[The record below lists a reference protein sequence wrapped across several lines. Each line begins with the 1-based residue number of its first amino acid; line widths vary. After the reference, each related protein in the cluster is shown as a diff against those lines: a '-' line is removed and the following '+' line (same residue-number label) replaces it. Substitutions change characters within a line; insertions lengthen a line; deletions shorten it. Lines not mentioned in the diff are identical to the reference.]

1 LLGES
6 VEGVAVIRAFSA
18 EESLFARMITMLDT
32 QQHAYF
38 LTYVG
43 QSWLGIRLELVGTLI
58 IAFACLM
65 AVFQHVFSVTDA
77 GLAGLAIS
85 YALSVTQS
93 LNWTVRM
100 ASDLEANMVAVE
112 RVTEYTKLENEGT
125 KRFQSHDKVLL
136 GWPTSGEIEF
146 KNVLM
151 RYRPELPLV
160 LKGLNI
166 HIPGGSKI
174 GVVGR
179 TGAGKSS
186 LMVALLRL
194 VDLNDG
200 TILIDKT
207 DITILGLAKLRENI
221 AVIPQDP
228 VLFSGTVRSNLDP
241 FDEYTD
247 ESLYEVLEDVGLFK
261 PKASSASSESLKSLS
276 NVRIHSLDDI
286 VLESGSNFSNGQRQL
301 IVIARAL
308 MRRQKIV
315 ISDEA
320 TASVDGETDDA
331 IQKVFRTKFVNATCI
346 TIAHR
351 LNTIMDS
358 DYILVMDDGRAAEFD
373 TPKNLLQ
380 KGGMFRDL
388 VQAAKGD

>member
-1 LLGES
+1 
-6 VEGVAVIRAFSA
+6 
-18 EESLFARMITMLDT
+18 MLDK

-43 QSWLGIRLELVGTLI
+43 QSWLSIRLELVGTFI
-58 IAFACLM
+58 IGFACM
-65 AVFQHVFSVTDA
+65 TAVIQHVLYETNTNYA
-77 GLAGLAIS
+77 GLAGLSIS

-93 LNWTVRM
+93 LAWTVRQ

-112 RVTEYTKLENEGT
+112 RVREYTKLETEGT
-125 KRFQSHDKVLL
+125 RTNKTDDDLKAA
-136 GWPTSGEIEF
+136 WPTLGEIEF
-146 KNVLM
+146 QNVQM

-160 LKGLNI
+160 LNGLNI
-166 HIPGGSKI
+166 RIPVGSKV

-194 VDLNDG
+194 VELTDG
-200 TILIDKT
+200 KILIDKT
-207 DITILGLAKLRENI
+207 DVKALGLAKLRQHI

-228 VLFSGTVRSNLDP
+228 ILFRGTIRTNLDP

-247 ESLYEVLEDVGLFK
+247 EALYGVLEQVGLFK
-261 PKASSASSESLKSLS
+261 PKSISSFDGSVKSSS
-276 NVRIHSLDDI
+276 NERVNSIDDHI
-286 VLESGSNFSNGQRQL
+286 TEGGSNFSNGQRQL

-308 MRRQKIV
+308 LRNQKVV

-320 TASVDGETDDA
+320 TASIDNETDDI
-331 IQKVFRTKFVNATCI
+331 IQKVLRTKFVNATCI

-351 LNTIMDS
+351 LNTNMDS
-358 DYILVMDDGRAAEFD
+358 DYILVMHDGKAAEFD

-388 VQAAKGD
+388 VDAARRD